1 MVPKSERF
9 ELRLDEDQLN
19 RIGEWAEKQDD
30 RPSKAEAI
38 RRLVEVGLS
47 VGDSRYAH
55 FTDGEKLLMFMMGD
69 IYKALKIKD
78 GEIDPGFITSAIS
91 GGHYWAPKWEMTGIY
106 HNHVDDHRTLSHV
119 VDVLDMWSFIE
130 SGYQRLSATDKDAL
144 AAQVGLRGKGV
155 QFPGFD
161 GNNEGEEMGIA
172 GFMIHKMDRFN
183 SFKGRNLNSHTRTY
197 ARYRRMVELFEPMR
211 EKLIGTELNL
221 NQLATLLSV

>member
-9 ELRLDEDQLN
+9 ELRLDEEQLS
-19 RIGEWAEKQDD
+19 RIGDWIEKQED

-47 VGDSRYAH
+47 IGDSRYVH
-55 FTDGEKLLMFMMGD
+55 FSDGEKLLMFMMRD
-69 IYKALKIKD
+69 VYRALKIKD
-78 GEIDPGFITSAIS
+78 GDINPEFVANMIA

-106 HNHVDDHRTLSHV
+106 HNHVDDHRALSHV

-130 SGYQRLSATDKDAL
+130 SGYQRLSALDKDAL
-144 AAQVGLRGKGV
+144 AAQVGPWGKDPK
-155 QFPGFD
+155 FPGFD
-161 GNNEGEEMGIA
+161 GNNESEEMGIA
-172 GFMIHKMDRFN
+172 GFMINKMDRFN
-183 SFKGRNLNSHTRTY
+183 SFKGRELNSHTPTY